1 MIVYYSFATYKL
13 NTGQSLVNLSLLNI
27 YNSSVLFID
36 FVNLEARALYDLH
49 IYIFFKSFVC

>member
-1 MIVYYSFATYKL
+1 MIVYYNFATYKL

-36 FVNLEARALYDLH
+36 FVNLEAQALYDLQ
-49 IYIFFKSFVC
+49 IYIFFKIFVC